1 MNLPTYS
8 GFKRGNSKEVIY
20 LDQNFI
26 SAIAKVQLGQIKDE
40 RFTAIYETLTVL
52 SEDGKIVIPES
63 TFHTIESEWASEII
77 KAKALEILKSLS
89 REVSVK
95 DWRDILDLQMGRAV
109 EGFFSGVTI
118 QPSRQEVFHKM
129 QREFLMD
136 TFFDLSV
143 TSRIKDLFA
152 LHVERRKALFEKFPG
167 KSRKQL
173 PQETLKFF
181 KIEREDEKQAL
192 VCDYFERPCRKE
204 HLSNCIVDAYRVNRG
219 HSKIVAGYREF
230 DPDFRR
236 FKEFCNSS
244 ELEDVPFIDIVSS
257 LTAAVTAYEGARSP
271 QTGDFYDIL
280 IVGTILPYCDAL
292 ATDNFMKSLLV
303 NRLGF
308 DKKYDV
314 EVFSKKDDE
323 IDRFL
328 RYLDRLTTCQH

>member
-1 MNLPTYS
+1 MNLLTDS
-8 GFKRGNSKEVIY
+8 GFKKDNNKKVVY

-40 RFTAIYETLTVL
+40 RFTAIYETLTAL

-63 TFHTIESEWASEII
+63 TFHTIESAWASEII
-77 KAKALEILKSLS
+77 KAEALEILKSLS
-89 REVSVK
+89 REVGVK

-118 QPSRQEVFHKM
+118 QPSRQEAFHKTPK
-129 QREFLMD
+129 EFLTD

-143 TSRIKDLFA
+143 TSRIKNLFA
-152 LHVERRKALFEKFPG
+152 LHTGRREALSEKPSG

-181 KIEREDEKQAL
+181 KIEKEDERRAL

-219 HSKIVAGYREF
+219 HSQIVAGYREF

-236 FKEFCNSS
+236 FNEFCNSS
-244 ELEDVPFIDIVSS
+244 ELEGVPFIDIVSS

-303 NRLGF
+303 SRLGF

-314 EVFSKKDDE
+314 EVFSKKDNE
-323 IDRFL
+323 TDRFL
-328 RYLDRLTTCQH
+328 EYLHCLSSQES